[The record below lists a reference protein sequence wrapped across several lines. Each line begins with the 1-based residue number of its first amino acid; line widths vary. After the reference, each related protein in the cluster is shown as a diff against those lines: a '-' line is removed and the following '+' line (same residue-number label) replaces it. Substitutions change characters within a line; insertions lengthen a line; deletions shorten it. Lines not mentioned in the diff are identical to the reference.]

1 MSAPESR
8 RWRPVV
14 AGLDF
19 LVANAAFG
27 LAYWL
32 RYEAEIGG
40 PITSFTDVP
49 FVDYAPWGLMLSGI
63 IVALLAIE
71 GHYANRRR
79 SSWIESLYSIAGGTL
94 VAVAILIVILYGI
107 RPTAQSR
114 LMLPYAALTTISSL
128 GILRALEGWQHRRAL
143 KEGRG
148 ALRTLIV
155 GAGESGRAIMRN
167 IVAMPE
173 LGYRVVGFLDD
184 DDDKRTRTIGRF
196 QPLGETGELSEI
208 LDAEDVDLV
217 IVTLPW
223 SARDVIERLIETCE
237 ELGVGVRIVPDLLQL
252 SLNRVVT
259 ESFNGIPLIVVR
271 APALQ
276 AAGWS
281 SRVKRAMDVFIALGL
296 IVVGAPL
303 WAVIATA
310 IRLEGPGPIL
320 FHQPRVGR
328 DGKQFTLL
336 KFRSMVQGAD
346 ARRASL
352 RDHSEVDGPIFKM
365 RRDPRTTRVG
375 RVIRRLSLDE
385 LPQLWNVLIG
395 DMSLVGPRPPMP
407 SEVVE
412 YQDWHRRRLD
422 VAPGMTGLWQ
432 VSGRSKLTFD
442 EMVMLDLFYAE
453 NWSLFLDL
461 KILLRTVP
469 TVLRGTGAY

>member
-1 MSAPESR
+1 MSAPERR
-8 RWRPVV
+8 RWRPFL
-14 AGLDF
+14 ATLDA
-19 LVANAAFG
+19 LVANAAFA

-40 PITSFTDVP
+40 PITAFNDVP
-49 FVDYAPWGLMLSGI
+49 YLDYAPWGLLLSGI
-63 IVALLAIE
+63 LVALLAID
-71 GHYANRRR
+71 GHYILRRR
-79 SSWIESLYSIAGGTL
+79 ISWLESVYSVAGATL
-94 VAVAILIVILYGI
+94 VSVAILIVILYGI

-114 LMLPYAALTTISSL
+114 LMLPYAVLTTIALL
-128 GILRALEGWQHRRAL
+128 GVLRGFEGWQRRRAL
-143 KEGRG
+143 KRGRG
-148 ALRTLIV
+148 ALRTVIV

-167 IVAMPE
+167 IVALPD

-184 DDDKRTRTIGRF
+184 DDGKRSRTIGRF
-196 QPLGETGELSEI
+196 RPLGTTDDLSTV
-208 LDAEDVDLV
+208 LDAEEVDL
-217 IVTLPW
+217 IVVALPW
-223 SARDVIERLIETCE
+223 TARDKIEGLIETCDDR
-237 ELGVGVRIVPDLLQL
+237 GVGVRIVPDLLQL

-259 ESFNGIPLIVVR
+259 ESFNGIPLIAVR

-281 SRVKRAMDVFIALGL
+281 SRVKRAMDVVIALGL
-296 IVVGAPL
+296 IVIGSPL
-303 WAVIATA
+303 WVVIAAA
-310 IRLEGPGPIL
+310 IALESRGPIL
-320 FHQPRVGR
+320 YRQPRVGR
-328 DGKQFTLL
+328 NGKNFTLM

-346 ARRASL
+346 SRRASL
-352 RDHSEVDGPIFKM
+352 RDRSEVDGPIFKM

-412 YQDWHRRRLD
+412 YQEWHRRRLD

-453 NWSLFLDL
+453 NWSLLLDF